1 MGAAGMIAKHCH
13 FQRGLVAMALHGCPQ
28 PLLGL
33 ACSHPPGR
41 LLQPAQAGGFLQLS
55 EFRLASSRLSV
66 APAQAFNNVCPGPKA
81 NSPLGPHC
89 LVQGLRNQAVRGPV
103 N

>member
-1 MGAAGMIAKHCH
+1 MIAKHY
-13 FQRGLVAMALHGCPQ
+13 FQQGLVVMALHSCPQ

-33 ACSHPPGR
+33 ACSHPPGH
-41 LLQPAQAGGFLQLS
+41 LLQPAQPGGFLQLS

-66 APAQAFNNVCPGPKA
+66 APAQTFNNVCPGPKA
-81 NSPLGPHC
+81 ISPLGPYC
-89 LVQGLRNQAVRGPV
+89 LVQGLRNRAVRGPV